1 MQYISNPRRAPRVPV
16 RLRVEVLHRGL
27 DFPAETEDIGPK
39 GCLVASPRPLDPGA
53 WVRLMLESD
62 RLSQKLRVTGRVAWA
77 VQPERQRAGVA
88 FAEMK
93 VEPDQ
98 DPFVWFDRLMR
109 ATPGLAP
116 LMRHVPN
123 RLPYDTPLY
132 LRPPPR
138 FIVDF
143 SATEM
148 GLIAGMRNGATVEQT
163 LHRLEPQRK
172 NQGRLVF
179 ALLARRVLSLSAREA
194 SDPSAWRPLLR
205 RAGFHSG
212 AEFDDEPEEVVRL
225 ADLAVDLDPAAAPPD
240 PEREILPSW
249 LAQPSPGWTEPPGS
263 RTAEPPP
270 APEAEKPPAPAPP
283 AAVPAP
289 PLIREAPSTRSPQAE
304 HHYQHAL
311 AVAAGG
317 DVLGAIGLLRQALA
331 LSPRDL
337 EIAKALDRLDFEDRK
352 VREH

>member
-1 MQYISNPRRAPRVPV
+1 M
-16 RLRVEVLHRGL
+16 RVEVLHRGL
-27 DFPAETEDIGPK
+27 DFPAETEDVGPK

-53 WVRLMLESD
+53 WVRLLLVSD
-62 RLSQKLRVTGRVAWA
+62 RLSQRLRVTGRVAWA

-93 VEPDQ
+93 VERDQ
-98 DPFVWFDRLMR
+98 DPSVWFDRLMR

-123 RLPYDTPLY
+123 RLPFDTPLY

-138 FIVDF
+138 YILDF
-143 SATEM
+143 SNEEL
-148 GLIAGMRNGATVEQT
+148 GLVAGMRNGVTVEQT

-172 NQGRLVF
+172 NPGRLVF

-205 RAGFHSG
+205 RAGFHSRAG
-212 AEFDDEPEEVVRL
+212 DEPEEVVRL
-225 ADLAVDLDPAAAPPD
+225 ADLAVDPGPAAAPPGGD
-240 PEREILPSW
+240 REILPPS
-249 LAQPSPGWTEPPGS
+249 LAQPSPAWAGASTLGS
-263 RTAEPPP
+263 I
-270 APEAEKPPAPAPP
+270 
-283 AAVPAP
+283 VP
-289 PLIREAPSTRSPQAE
+289 PLIRQAPVTRSPQAE

-317 DVLGAIGLLRQALA
+317 DLSGAIRLLRQALE

-337 EIAKALDRLDFEDRK
+337 EIAKALDRLELGDRT
-352 VREH
+352 VAEQ